1 MIFLI
6 DRNIEGQALILLGLI
21 TKNGWLDLLQKK
33 NRKDCMFKHNLFSK
47 SQQKTLNILYCF
59 ITRGSRILFPTAMAI
74 ALFGAVSCTTK
85 VQIESPTV
93 AQTQSKSTENIA
105 SSSGYQKITVVENLE
120 HPWSLDWLPDGTMLI
135 TERPGRL
142 RIVRDG
148 NLDPTPVAGVPPVL
162 ALNQGGLMDV
172 SVHPRFAEN
181 RWIYLTYSHGDRSAN
196 GTRIARARLENNTLI
211 ELKVIFEVSQTKT
224 GGQHFGSRIMWLP
237 DGTLLATIGDGGN
250 PPVELNGEFIR
261 QQAQN
266 RNSHL
271 GKVIR
276 LNDDGSIPANN
287 PFAASTDAEPAIWS
301 YGHRNIQGIALDPTK
316 NRVWA
321 TEHGSRGG
329 DELNLIE
336 QGENYGWPVVTHSR
350 EYSGGLISP
359 EKSRPGLIDPKVV
372 WTPAIAPSGLAFYNG
387 DRFPQWQGDLFAGGL
402 VSQDVRRIELD
413 EAGNVIAQHS
423 IPVGQ
428 RVRDVR
434 QGPDGLLYVLTD
446 QLNGQLIRLEPVG
459 G

>member
-1 MIFLI
+1 
-6 DRNIEGQALILLGLI
+6 
-21 TKNGWLDLLQKK
+21 
-33 NRKDCMFKHNLFSK
+33 MFKHNLFSK
-47 SQQKTLNILYCF
+47 PQQKTLNILYCF
-59 ITRGSRILFPTAMAI
+59 ITRGNRILFPTAMAI

-85 VQIESPTV
+85 VQTESPTV
-93 AQTQSKSTENIA
+93 ALTQSQSTENIA
-105 SSSGYQKITVVENLE
+105 STSDYQKITVVENLE
-120 HPWSLDWLPDGTMLI
+120 HPWSIDWLPDGTMLI

-148 NLDPTPVAGVPPVL
+148 NLEPTPIAGVPQVF
-162 ALNQGGLMDV
+162 AVGQGGLLDV

-196 GTRIARARLENNTLI
+196 RTRIARARLENDTLQ

-276 LNDDGSIPANN
+276 LNDDGSTPTNN
-287 PFAASTDAEPAIWS
+287 PFAASTDAQPAVLS

-316 NRVWA
+316 NRIWV

-336 QGENYGWPVVTHSR
+336 PGQNYGWPVVTHSR

-387 DRFPQWQGDLFAGGL
+387 SRFPQWQGNLFAGGL
-402 VSQDVRRIELD
+402 VSQDLRRIELD
-413 EAGNVIAQHS
+413 EVGNVIAQHS

-446 QLNGQLIRLEPVG
+446 RQNGQLIRLEPAG
-459 G
+459 GG

>member
-1 MIFLI
+1 
-6 DRNIEGQALILLGLI
+6 
-21 TKNGWLDLLQKK
+21 
-33 NRKDCMFKHNLFSK
+33 MFQHNLFS
-47 SQQKTLNILYCF
+47 QPEQKTLDILYCY
-59 ITRGSRILFPTAMAI
+59 ITRGSTILFRTAMAI
-74 ALFGAVSCTTK
+74 ALLGTVSCTTK
-85 VQIESPTV
+85 VKLESPTV
-93 AQTQSKSTENIA
+93 AQTQSKSTVNSSVSNTENIA
-105 SSSGYQKITVVENLE
+105 STSDYQKITVVENLE
-120 HPWSLDWLPDGTMLI
+120 HPWSIAWLPDGAMLV

-148 NLDPTPVAGVPPVL
+148 VLDPTPIAGVPQVF
-162 ALNQGGLMDV
+162 AVSQGGLLDV

-196 GTRIARARLENNTLI
+196 RTRIARARLENNTLRD
-211 ELKVIFEVSQTKT
+211 LKVIFEVSQTKP
-224 GGQHFGSRIMWLP
+224 GAQHFGSRLIWLS
-237 DGTLLATIGDGGN
+237 DGTLVASIGDGGN
-250 PPVELNGEFIR
+250 PPIEYNGEFIR

-276 LNDDGSIPANN
+276 LNDDGSIPSNN
-287 PFAASTDAEPAIWS
+287 PFARSTDAKPAVWS
-301 YGHRNIQGIALDPTK
+301 YGHRNIQGITLDPTK

-336 QGENYGWPVVTHSR
+336 GGENYGWPVVTHSR

-372 WTPAIAPSGLAFYNG
+372 WTPSIAPSGLAFYNG
-387 DRFPQWQGDLFAGGL
+387 DRFPQWRGNLFAGGL
-402 VSQDVRRIELD
+402 VSQDIRRIELD
-413 EAGNVIAQHS
+413 EAGNVIGQHS

-434 QGPDGLLYVLTD
+434 QGPDGLLYILTD
-446 QLNGQLIRLEPVG
+446 EQNGQLIRLEPVG